1 VLCALLALAYNAVK
15 FPPRKRTFPLLQKSN
30 GRNAMALGGKKKG
43 DVKKVVLAYSGGL
56 DTSIILKWLQTTY
69 GCEVVTFT
77 ADLGQGEELG
87 PARDKAILLGIKPEN
102 IFIEDLR
109 EEFVRDY
116 VFPMFRANT
125 VYEGQYLL
133 GTSIARPLIGKK
145 QIEIA
150 EKVGA
155 DAVCHGATGKG
166 NDQVRFELTYY
177 ALKPDVTVIA
187 PWREWDL
194 TSRTRLIEFAEQH
207 QIPIAKDKR
216 GEAPFSVDANLLH
229 ASSEG
234 KVLEDPSQEVP
245 DYVYSRT
252 GDPESAPDKAQ
263 VITVEFTR
271 GDAIAIDGQKLSPA
285 ALLTK
290 LNELGKLHGIGRLDL
305 VENRYV
311 GMKSRGMY
319 ETPGG
324 TILLAAH
331 RGIESITLDRGA
343 AHLKDE
349 LMPRYAELI
358 YNGFWFSPERE
369 MLQAAIDQS
378 QEFVTGI
385 VRLKL
390 YKGGVHVIGRESPY
404 SLYDQELVTFEE
416 GAVAY
421 DHRDAEGFIKL
432 NALRLRTLGQ
442 RKRRMAK

>member
-1 VLCALLALAYNAVK
+1 M
-15 FPPRKRTFPLLQKSN
+15 P
-30 GRNAMALGGKKKG
+30 KG
-43 DVKKVVLAYSGGL
+43 DIKKVVLAYSGGL

-77 ADLGQGEELG
+77 ADLGQGEELE
-87 PARDKAILLGIKPEN
+87 PARKKAQLLGIKDQN

-116 VFPMFRANT
+116 VFPMFRANAL
-125 VYEGQYLL
+125 YEGQYLL
-133 GTSIARPLIGKK
+133 GTSIARPLIAKK

-155 DAVCHGATGKG
+155 DAVAHGATGKG
-166 NDQVRFELTYY
+166 NDQVRFELAYY
-177 ALKPDVTVIA
+177 ALKPDVKVIA

-194 TSRTRLIEFAEQH
+194 TSRTRLIEFAEKH

-234 KVLEDPSQEVP
+234 KVLEDPALEVP

-252 GDPESAPDKAQ
+252 INPEDAPDKATY
-263 VITVEFTR
+263 ITVDFER
-271 GDAIAIDGQKLSPA
+271 GDAMAIDGKKLSPA
-285 ALLTK
+285 ALLAR
-290 LNELGKLHGIGRLDL
+290 LNELGRANGIGRLDL
-305 VENRYV
+305 VENRFV

-343 AHLKDE
+343 MHLKDE
-349 LMPRYAELI
+349 LMPKYAELV
-358 YNGFWFSPERE
+358 YYGFWFAPERE
-369 MLQAAIDQS
+369 MLQAAIDKS
-378 QEFVTGI
+378 QELVTGR
-385 VRLKL
+385 VKLKL
-390 YKGGVHVIGRESPY
+390 YKGSVGVVGRESLY
-404 SLYDQELVTFEE
+404 SLYDQDLVTFEE

-421 DHRDAEGFIKL
+421 DHRDAAGFIRL

-442 RKRRMAK
+442 RKKKLKL

>member
-1 VLCALLALAYNAVK
+1 M
-15 FPPRKRTFPLLQKSN
+15 PD
-30 GRNAMALGGKKKG
+30 GKTKKN
-43 DVKKVVLAYSGGL
+43 VKKVVLAYSGGL
-56 DTSIILKWLQTTY
+56 DTSIILKWLQTAY

-77 ADLGQGEELG
+77 ADLGQGEELE
-87 PARDKAILLGIKPEN
+87 PARQKALLLGIKKEN
-102 IFIEDLR
+102 IFVEDLR

-116 VFPMFRANT
+116 VFPMFRANAL
-125 VYEGQYLL
+125 YEGQYLL
-133 GTSIARPLIGKK
+133 GTSIARPLIAKK
-145 QIEIA
+145 QIEVA

-155 DAVCHGATGKG
+155 DAVAHGATGKG

-194 TSRTRLIEFAEQH
+194 TSRTRLIEFAEKH

-229 ASSEG
+229 TSSEG
-234 KVLEDPSQEVP
+234 KVLEDPGHEVP
-245 DYVYSRT
+245 DYVFSRT
-252 GDPESAPDKAQ
+252 VDPEKAPDKPTT
-263 VITVEFTR
+263 ITVDFER
-271 GDAIAIDGQKLSPA
+271 GDAVAIDGKKMSPA
-285 ALLTK
+285 VLLK
-290 LNELGKLHGIGRLDL
+290 HLNDLGRANGIGRLDL
-305 VENRYV
+305 VENRFV

-349 LMPRYAELI
+349 LMPKYAELV
-358 YNGFWFSPERE
+358 YYGFWFAPERE
-369 MLQAAIDQS
+369 MLQAAIDKS
-378 QEFVTGI
+378 QEFVTGRVKI
-385 VRLKL
+385 KL
-390 YKGGVHVIGRESPY
+390 YKGNVTIVGRESKY
-404 SLYDQELVTFEE
+404 SLYDQDLVTFEE

-442 RKRRMAK
+442 RRRKLKLD